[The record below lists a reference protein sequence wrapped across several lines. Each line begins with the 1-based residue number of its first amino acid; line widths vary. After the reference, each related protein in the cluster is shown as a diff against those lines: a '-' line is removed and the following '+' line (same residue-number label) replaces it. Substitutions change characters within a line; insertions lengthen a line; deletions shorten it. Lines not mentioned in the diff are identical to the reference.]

1 MTCPKLLAASA
12 IASPF
17 MQMIDPAA
25 GTVAFW
31 GDGQTAIDLTSMD
44 DTAAFLAKIVCDPAI
59 LNRVVQVVS
68 EELSMSGIAQAYQEA
83 TGRALT
89 LHPNGSL
96 EQGHAELG
104 RLKADDADLMRVLP
118 LPMVSGKAKLRNV
131 ENRRYP
137 QITPTRL
144 THVLRAEQNR

>member
-44 DTAAFLAKIVCDPAI
+44 DTAAFLAEIVCDPAI
-59 LNRVVQVVS
+59 LNRVVKSSVKS
-68 EELSMSGIAQAYQEA
+68 CPCPGSRRP
-83 TGRALT
+83 TKKRPPRA
-89 LHPNGSL
+89 HPHRRSR
-96 EQGHAELG
+96 QGAELE

-118 LPMVSGKAKLRNV
+118 LPMVSGKAMLRNV
-131 ENRRYP
+131 ENRRCP
-137 QITPTRL
+137 QITPTQADPRS
-144 THVLRAEQNR
+144 AS